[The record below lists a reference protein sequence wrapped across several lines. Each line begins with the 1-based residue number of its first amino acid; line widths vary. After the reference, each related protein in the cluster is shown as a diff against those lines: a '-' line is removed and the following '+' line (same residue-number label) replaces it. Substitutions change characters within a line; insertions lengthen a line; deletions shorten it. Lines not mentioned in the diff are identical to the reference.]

1 MIEGVR
7 TWLLGIVLTSL
18 AAGLARQLAPQG
30 KEQAMVRLVGGLLLA
45 LAILRP
51 LAGIGW
57 DGLEVAAGSF
67 SLQAG
72 EQAEAYRKNQQE
84 TLSVIIAEKTEAY
97 ILDKA
102 NRLGLDCTVRVTVA
116 AGESGIP
123 LPVSATIRGT
133 YSPALAECME
143 EEVGIPAKE
152 QIWLEEEIWQRT
164 KESES

>member
-1 MIEGVR
+1 MAGIR

-18 AAGLARQLAPQG
+18 AGGLARQLAPAG
-30 KEQAMVRLVGGLLLA
+30 KEQAMVRLAGGLLLA

-51 LAGIGW
+51 LAGNGW

-67 SLQAG
+67 SLQSE
-72 EQAEAYRKNQQE
+72 EQAEVYRKNQQE
-84 TLSVIIAEKTEAY
+84 AFSSIIAEKTEAY

-116 AGESGIP
+116 AGENGIP
-123 LPVSATIRGT
+123 LPESVTVRGA

-143 EEVGIPAKE
+143 EEVGIPAQK
-152 QIWLEEEIWQRT
+152 QIWLEEETWQRT